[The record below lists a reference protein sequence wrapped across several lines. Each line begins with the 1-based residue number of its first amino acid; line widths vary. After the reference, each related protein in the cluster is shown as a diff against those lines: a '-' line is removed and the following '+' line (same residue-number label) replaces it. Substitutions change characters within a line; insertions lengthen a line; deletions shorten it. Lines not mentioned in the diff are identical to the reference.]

1 MATRKSRMQP
11 AQAWVQLPICV
22 FQTLLR
28 CSATVDSSGRVVDF
42 DIRSSYPSCYV
53 VIPDDLQF
61 NICFFLPREQV
72 SLHSMFTSCHR
83 EHLHTP
89 FGNLNF
95 KSVTE
100 SCAFYCYCFFC
111 FHLTHWSS
119 SVMLFFSWIELSFDT
134 QPLQY
139 KSHTNTTT
147 TVHSYCCCCW
157 STLKLDNHF
166 SFFLGLANPGYPKLQ
181 LVVVAALFLS
191 SFLPS

>member
-1 MATRKSRMQP
+1 MIFSSTFASPPRK
-11 AQAWVQLPICV
+11 
-22 FQTLLR
+22 
-28 CSATVDSSGRVVDF
+28 
-42 DIRSSYPSCYV
+42 
-53 VIPDDLQF
+53 
-61 NICFFLPREQV
+61 QV

-89 FGNLNF
+89 FGNPNF
-95 KSVTE
+95 ESVTE

-111 FHLTHWSS
+111 FPLTHWSS

-181 LVVVAALFLS
+181 LVVVVALFLS
-191 SFLPS
+191 SFLRNLRKLSKIGAESGCGVICRCSPYHSLISH